1 MTASGSGTLLGMWSD
16 EVERVLGVDP
26 VVDVGSISVEEIRV
40 QRDECRRVEDKVSY
54 LRRLVQGRLDI
65 VEADLRRR
73 ADGTSPG
80 DLPSL
85 VEQLPGILSDR
96 VRGPGTGP
104 GRLPTSISPPD
115 DDDLLAELDAVAS
128 PGALDSLSDL
138 SDDEVEDLATAYRE
152 LEHHVSQRRRA
163 LFTRIDALQAEL
175 ARRYKSG
182 EASVGSVLG

>member
-1 MTASGSGTLLGMWSD
+1 MLGP
-16 EVERVLGVDP
+16 DP
-26 VVDVGSISVEEIRV
+26 VGDMSSISVEDIRI

-73 ADGTSPG
+73 AAGTSPS
-80 DLPSL
+80 DVTSL

-96 VRGPGTGP
+96 VRGTGTGP
-104 GRLPTSISPPD
+104 GRLPTSILPPD

-128 PGALDSLSDL
+128 PGALDCLSALSDEEL
-138 SDDEVEDLATAYRE
+138 QELAGHFGA
-152 LEHHVSQRRRA
+152 LEQKVSERRRA
-163 LFTRIDALQAEL
+163 LFSRIDALQAEL

-182 EASVGSVLG
+182 EANVGSVLG

>member
-1 MTASGSGTLLGMWSD
+1 MWSD
-16 EVERVLGVDP
+16 EVERVLGPDP
-26 VVDVGSISVEEIRV
+26 VGDLSSISVAEIRT
-40 QRDECRRVEDKVSY
+40 QRDECRRVEDMVSY

-65 VEADLRRR
+65 VESDLRRR
-73 ADGTSPG
+73 AAGTSPS

-85 VEQLPGILSDR
+85 VDQLPGILSDR

-104 GRLPTSISPPD
+104 GRLPTSIQLPDD

-128 PGALDSLSDL
+128 PGALDSLSAL
-138 SDDEVEDLATAYRE
+138 SDDEVQALAAGFGE
-152 LEHHVSQRRRA
+152 LEHRVSERRRA
-163 LFTRIDALQAEL
+163 LFSRIDALQAEL

>member
-1 MTASGSGTLLGMWSD
+1 MRADGSGTLQEMWSD
-16 EVERVLGVDP
+16 EVERVLGPDP
-26 VVDVGSISVEEIRV
+26 VADVSSISVEEIRV

-73 ADGTSPG
+73 AAGTSPG
-80 DLPSL
+80 DMTSL

-128 PGALDSLSDL
+128 PGALDSLSTL
-138 SDDEVEDLATAYRE
+138 SDDELQALAAAFRE
-152 LEHHVSQRRRA
+152 LEHRVSQRRRA
-163 LFTRIDALQAEL
+163 LFARIDALQAEL

-182 EASVGSVLG
+182 EANVGSVLG